1 MKQKEITKEIIEYID
16 TFDDSGAWHGEVNL
30 VSWNGK
36 EAKVD
41 IRNWSEDHAK
51 CSRGLSLTRE
61 TARML
66 GEILIRL

>member
-1 MKQKEITKEIIEYID
+1 VKKKEVTKEIVKYID

-41 IRNWSEDHAK
+41 IRNWSEDHVK

>member
-1 MKQKEITKEIIEYID
+1 M
-16 TFDDSGAWHGEVNL
+16 A
-30 VSWNGK
+30 

-41 IRNWSEDHAK
+41 IRNWSEDHEK
-51 CSRGLSLTRE
+51 CSRGLALTRE

>member
-1 MKQKEITKEIIEYID
+1 MKQKEITKEIIEHID
-16 TFDDSGAWHGEVNL
+16 TFDDGSTWLGEVNL
-30 VSWNGK
+30 VSWNGG

-41 IRNWSEDHAK
+41 IRNWNEDHTK
-51 CSRGLSLTRE
+51 CSRGLALTRE